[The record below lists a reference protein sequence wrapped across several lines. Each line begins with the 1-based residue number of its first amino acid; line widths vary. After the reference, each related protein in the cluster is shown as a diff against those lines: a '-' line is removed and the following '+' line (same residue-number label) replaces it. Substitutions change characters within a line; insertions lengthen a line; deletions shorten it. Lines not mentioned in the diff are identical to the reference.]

1 MCFEFSEA
9 RSVDLRCVPAARS
22 TILSSLDS
30 NIEWTDANRVVASQ
44 GARVSKK
51 IAGRPTRKELTDLVE
66 GGEIDTIIVAITDMQ
81 GRLQGKRLDA
91 TYFFTELADGVVEG
105 CSYLLA
111 SDVDMRTV
119 DGFALTSWE
128 RGYGDLAF
136 KPDFAS
142 TRLVP
147 WHEKTVII
155 FADVETVDGVP
166 VAPSPRQ
173 ILLHQVERLAERGW
187 TGITGTELEFIVFED
202 TYEQAWDAGYR
213 EMTPVNQYNVDYSI
227 QGTSRI
233 EPLLGRIRR
242 SMRDAGM
249 VVESVK
255 GECNFGQHEV
265 AFKYD
270 TLVDKSDEHSL
281 FKLGAKEIAA
291 QEGVS
296 LTFMA
301 KYDQREGN
309 SCHIHLSLRDAENQ
323 PVFAGENEHHFSE
336 TFNQFLAG
344 LLAYSRELSV
354 LLAPNINSYK
364 RFVAGSFAPTAL
376 LWGFDNRTC
385 AFRVVG
391 HGPSLRFECRIP
403 GGDVNPYLA
412 IAALVAAGLQGI
424 DDQLVLP
431 APFVGNAYQADSSHV
446 PTTLAE
452 ATELFD
458 RSTVARAAF
467 GDEVVDHY
475 VHAAR
480 VEVDAFNAAV
490 TDWERYRGFERL

>member
-1 MCFEFSEA
+1 
-9 RSVDLRCVPAARS
+9 VS
-22 TILSSLDS
+22 THS
-30 NIEWTDANRVVASQ
+30 
-44 GARVSKK
+44 
-51 IAGRPTRKELTDLVE
+51 AGRPTRDELKALVAS
-66 GGEIDTIIVAITDMQ
+66 GEIDTVIVAITDMQ

-91 TYFFTELADGVVEG
+91 SYFFDELAEGVVEG

-136 KPDFAS
+136 TPDFSS

-155 FADVETVDGVP
+155 FADVESEDHVP

-173 ILLHQVERLAERGW
+173 ILQAQVKRLAERGW

-213 EMTPVNQYNVDYSI
+213 DMTPVNQYNVDYSI

-242 SMRDAGM
+242 SMRAAGM
-249 VVESVK
+249 VVESAK
-255 GECNFGQHEV
+255 GECNFGQHEI

-270 TLVDKSDEHSL
+270 TLVEKSDEHSL

-309 SCHIHLSLRDAENQ
+309 SCHIHLSLRDKDDR
-323 PVFAGENEHHFSE
+323 PVFAGEREHGFSE
-336 TFNQFLAG
+336 VFEHFLAG
-344 LLAYSRELSV
+344 LLANSRDFSM

-376 LWGFDNRTC
+376 LWGHDNRTC
-385 AFRVVG
+385 AYRVVG

-412 IAALVAAGLQGI
+412 IAALVAAGLQGV
-424 DDQLVLP
+424 DDKLVLP
-431 APFVGNAYQADSSHV
+431 PAFVGNAYEADAAHV

-458 RSTVARAAF
+458 HSAVARAAF

-475 VHAAR
+475 AHAAR
-480 VEVDAFNAAV
+480 VEIAAFNAAV